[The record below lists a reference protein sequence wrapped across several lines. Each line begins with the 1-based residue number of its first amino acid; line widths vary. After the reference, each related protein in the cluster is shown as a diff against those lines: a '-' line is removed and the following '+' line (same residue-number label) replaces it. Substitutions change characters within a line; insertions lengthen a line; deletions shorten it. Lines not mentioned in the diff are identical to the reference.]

1 MNSSIAMA
9 SATLVACVFAG
20 AASADTIP
28 ITSAVG
34 LEANGSFTGSVT
46 FTPSNATSGV
56 LSVLLNNTS
65 PLANG
70 GYITGLVVLNNANYG
85 SIGVALATTTD
96 ADFTNTGT
104 TTSASPFGDY
114 RGGAGLGGSWL
125 GGGSP
130 VPGIAVGGSV
140 TFTFNITGTGVGGFT
155 ASTFITPVG
164 NNPQFLVRFRG
175 FNNGGSDKVT
185 VPTPGAAA
193 LAGIGLLAATRR
205 KRS

>member
-1 MNSSIAMA
+1 MNRSIAMG
-9 SATLVACVFAG
+9 SAALAVCVCSGTVF
-20 AASADTIP
+20 ADTIP

-34 LEANGSFTGSVT
+34 LEANGAFTGSVT
-46 FTPSNATSGV
+46 FTPSNATAGV

-65 PLANG
+65 PAGNG
-70 GYITGLVVLNNANYG
+70 GYITGLVVLNNANYAG
-85 SIGVALATTTD
+85 IGVSLATTTD
-96 ADFTNTGT
+96 SDFTNTGT

-130 VPGIAVGGSV
+130 TPGIGVGGSV

-155 ASTFITPVG
+155 ASTFINPVG

-205 KRS
+205 KRT